1 MNLFK
6 YLYVAVPH
14 SSQDN
19 LALSSKPNTTKRTET
34 IKKNALNN
42 TPKSWILYVEHTC
55 FSECESLIIW

>member
-42 TPKSWILYVEHTC
+42 TPKS
-55 FSECESLIIW
+55 